1 MPRRPTL
8 RRSAT
13 PFPSDSTVQRTTG
26 SVDID
31 DAEWQLI
38 ASDIRNCVY
47 AAQSARQPME
57 DNLRLYNRIYEL
69 YSEPRNEP
77 FLDSSSVFIPYAVA
91 KVDSLW
97 SQVAAKV
104 FVPNI
109 CMVTGNGAPA
119 QQISYKLQ
127 RWYNNGFR
135 LERYDQTSK
144 IDESLKLLHWA
155 LLEGTAALDIRWNR
169 QEQVELYD
177 VEIPKQDDNGDVAFG
192 DSGDFL
198 MDSQEVQKIL
208 QLNEA
213 TWRCRQLKDFLLIPN
228 ESLNPHQAAAYAVC
242 DWLYEED
249 LWALVESGS
258 LREDWVEKLLV
269 FDPAGQSDVASDR
282 QGSWDKT
289 AGGQLQIGQGQGT
302 LSSKQF
308 ANRGP
313 FKVWYYV
320 SSQFDMNHDG
330 WAERN
335 NVYWWAELSN
345 YLLGWQPSKNVSQRR
360 GLYLYAPM
368 PRKNS
373 PYGYSV
379 LEREA
384 PINAELNTLV
394 NNANDYVSLSLKPPM
409 LADINNESR
418 DDNYVWALGKR
429 WYVDDI
435 NTAFKPLV
443 DYTNPAVLQGA
454 YQMVSIFSSFGDQL
468 IGQNAVLTGGLTS
481 GRKSATEIKES
492 SAGSGTRS
500 DLMALLLRFVLRR
513 ALQYE
518 HELNIQNLPDEPV
531 ADSDMPS
538 KADFK
543 QNVNI
548 DVAGTGDPIDFQTYA
563 QEYLT
568 WYQMMSQDRDIQ
580 GDAEKRF
587 ALKQQLGRVFKIENL
602 EAIIGTAEDA
612 AQKKQSEEQAGQVQQ
627 QLEMQAAQAKIAH
640 DLKGTPQE
648 AQEAQQKKQPPPM
661 EQQGEDQRAMLD
673 AAVKDGNGAGA
684 VPAGS

>member
-8 RRSAT
+8 KRSAT
-13 PFPSDSTVQRTTG
+13 PFPDASVERTTG
-26 SVDID
+26 SVEID

-38 ASDIRNCVY
+38 ASDIQNCVY
-47 AAQSARQPME
+47 SAQAARQPLE
-57 DNLRLYNRIYEL
+57 ENLRLYNRIYEL

-77 FLDSSSVFIPYAVA
+77 FKDASSVFIPLAVSKLDA
-91 KVDSLW
+91 LW
-97 SQVAAKV
+97 AQVASKV

-109 CMVTGNGAPA
+109 CLVTGNGVPA
-119 QQISYKLQ
+119 QQVSYKLQ
-127 RWYNNGFR
+127 RYYNNGFR
-135 LERYDQTSK
+135 KERIDQTSK
-144 IDESLKLLHWA
+144 LEESLKLLHWS
-155 LLEGTAALDIRWNR
+155 LLEGTCGMDLRWNQ
-169 QEQVELYD
+169 QENMELYD
-177 VEIPKQDDNGDVAFG
+177 VEVPKQDDNGDLGFG
-192 DSGDFL
+192 DDGNFL

-208 QLNEA
+208 QLNECSWTA
-213 TWRCRQLKDFLLIPN
+213 RQIKDWLLIPN
-228 ESLNPHQAAAYAVC
+228 ESLNPHQAAAYAIC

-249 LWALVESGS
+249 LWALVESGNM
-258 LREDWVEKLLV
+258 REEWVEKLLV

-282 QGSWDKT
+282 QGYWDKT

-302 LSSKQF
+302 LASKQF

-345 YLLGWQPSKNVSQRR
+345 YLLGWRPSKQVSQRR
-360 GLYLYAPM
+360 GLFLYAPM

-373 PYGYSV
+373 PYGFSV

-384 PINAELNTLV
+384 PLNAEVNTLV
-394 NNANDYVSLSLKPPM
+394 NNANDYVSLSLKPPL

-429 WYVDDI
+429 WYVDNI
-435 NTAFKPLV
+435 ETAFKPLA

-454 YQMVSIFSSFGDQL
+454 YQMVSLFSSFADQL
-468 IGQNAVLTGGLTS
+468 VGQTAVGAGGLTS

-500 DLMALLLRFVLRR
+500 DLMALYLRLTLRR
-513 ALQYE
+513 AFQYE
-518 HELNIQNLPDEPV
+518 HELNIQNLPDT
-531 ADSDMPS
+531 SDDDAIPS
-538 KADFK
+538 KDDFK

-612 AQKKQSEEQAGQVQQ
+612 TQRKQQEGEMSKEQMDLEKRGAEAKIAHELKGTPEE
-627 QLEMQAAQAKIAH
+627 AAQAK
-640 DLKGTPQE
+640 
-648 AQEAQQKKQPPPM
+648 QQQQPPPLD
-661 EQQGEDQRAMLD
+661 QQTDLAKEAMSQNGQ
-673 AAVKDGNGAGA
+673 AA
-684 VPAGS
+684 PATA

>member
-1 MPRRPTL
+1 M

-13 PFPSDSTVQRTTG
+13 PFPDATVERTTG
-26 SVDID
+26 SVEID
-31 DAEWQLI
+31 EGEWQLI
-38 ASDIRNCVY
+38 ASDIRNCIY
-47 AAQSARQPME
+47 AAQSARQPLE
-57 DNLRLYNRIYEL
+57 DNLRLFNRIYEL

-77 FLDSSSVFIPYAVA
+77 FADSSSVFLPLAVSKLDA
-91 KVDSLW
+91 LW
-97 SQVAAKV
+97 AQVASKV
-104 FVPNI
+104 FVPNLAL
-109 CMVTGNGAPA
+109 VTGNGVPA
-119 QQISYKLQ
+119 QQVSYKLQ
-127 RWYNNGFR
+127 RWYNNDFR
-135 LERYDQTSK
+135 RERYDQTSK
-144 IDESLKLLHWA
+144 LGESLQLLHWA
-155 LLEGTAALDIRWNR
+155 LLEGTAAMDIRWNR
-169 QEQVELYD
+169 QEQTELYD
-177 VEIPKQDDNGDVAFG
+177 VEIPKQDDGGDLSFG
-192 DSGDFL
+192 DDGDFI

-213 TWRCRQLKDFLLIPN
+213 SWRCRQLKDWLLIPN
-228 ESLNPHQAAAYAVC
+228 ESLNPHAAAAYAVC

-249 LWALVESGS
+249 LWALVESGN
-258 LREDWVEKLLV
+258 LKEEWVEKLLV
-269 FDPAGQSDVASDR
+269 FDPSGQSDVASDR
-282 QGSWDKT
+282 QGYWDKS

-313 FKVWYYV
+313 FKIWYYV

-335 NVYWWAELSN
+335 NVFWWAELSN
-345 YLLGWQPSKNVSQRR
+345 YLLGWLPSKAVSQRR
-360 GLYLYAPM
+360 GLFLFAPM

-373 PYGYSV
+373 PYGFSV

-384 PINAELNTLV
+384 PLNAELNTV
-394 NNANDYVSLSLKPPM
+394 FNNANDYVSLSLKPPM
-409 LADINNESR
+409 LADINNQSR
-418 DDNYVWALGKR
+418 DGDYTWALGKR

-435 NTAFKPLV
+435 NSAFKPLV

-454 YQMVSIFSSFGDQL
+454 YQMVSIITSFADQL
-468 IGQNAVLTGGLTS
+468 VGQTAVGAGGLTS

-500 DLMALLLRFVLRR
+500 DLIALFLRFVLRR

-518 HELNIQNLPDEPV
+518 HELNIQNLPDNPP
-531 ADSDMPS
+531 ADSDMPA

-568 WYQMMSQDRDIQ
+568 WYEMMSRDQDIQ

-612 AQKKQSEEQAGQVQQ
+612 AQKKQGEDQAGQMKQ
-627 QLEMQAAQAKIAH
+627 QLEVQAAQAKIAH

-648 AQEAQQKKQPPPM
+648 AAQAKEQQSPPPLD
-661 EQQGEDQRAMLD
+661 QQTQLAKEAMSQNGE
-673 AAVKDGNGAGA
+673 AA
-684 VPAGS
+684 PAGVS

>member
-1 MPRRPTL
+1 MPRRPAL
-8 RRSAT
+8 RRSST
-13 PFPSDSTVQRTTG
+13 PFPDATVERTTG
-26 SVDID
+26 SVEID
-31 DAEWQLI
+31 EGEWQLI
-38 ASDIRNCVY
+38 ASDIRNCIY
-47 AAQSARQPME
+47 AAQSARQPLE
-57 DNLRLYNRIYEL
+57 DNLRLFNRIYEL

-77 FLDSSSVFIPYAVA
+77 FADSSSVFLPLAVSKLDA
-91 KVDSLW
+91 LW
-97 SQVAAKV
+97 AQVASKV
-104 FVPNI
+104 FVPNLAL
-109 CMVTGNGAPA
+109 VTGNGVPA
-119 QQISYKLQ
+119 QQVSYKLQ
-127 RWYNNGFR
+127 RWYNNDFR
-135 LERYDQTSK
+135 RERYDQTSK
-144 IDESLKLLHWA
+144 LGESLQLLHWG
-155 LLEGTAALDIRWNR
+155 LLEGTAGMDIRWNR
-169 QEQVELYD
+169 QEQTELYD
-177 VEIPKQDDNGDVAFG
+177 VEIPKQDDGGDLSFG
-192 DSGDFL
+192 DDGDFI

-213 TWRCRQLKDFLLIPN
+213 SWRCRQLKDWLLIPN
-228 ESLNPHQAAAYAVC
+228 ESLNPHAAAAYAVC

-249 LWALVESGS
+249 LWALVESGN
-258 LREDWVEKLLV
+258 LKEEWVEKLLV
-269 FDPAGQSDVASDR
+269 FDPQGQSDVASDR
-282 QGSWDKT
+282 QGYWDKS

-313 FKVWYYV
+313 FKIWYYV

-335 NVYWWAELSN
+335 NVFWWAELSN
-345 YLLGWQPSKNVSQRR
+345 YLLGWLPSKAVSQRR
-360 GLYLYAPM
+360 GLFLFAPM

-373 PYGYSV
+373 PYGFSV

-384 PINAELNTLV
+384 PLNAELNTV
-394 NNANDYVSLSLKPPM
+394 FNNANDYVSLSLKPPM
-409 LADINNESR
+409 LADINNQSR
-418 DDNYVWALGKR
+418 DGDYTWALGKR

-454 YQMVSIFSSFGDQL
+454 YQMVQIITSFADQL
-468 IGQNAVLTGGLTS
+468 VGQTAVGAGGLTS

-500 DLMALLLRFVLRR
+500 DLIALFLRFVLRR

-518 HELNIQNLPDEPV
+518 HELNIQNLPDNPP
-531 ADSDMPS
+531 ADSDMPA

-568 WYQMMSQDRDIQ
+568 WYEMMSRDQDIQ

-612 AQKKQSEEQAGQVQQ
+612 AQKKQGEDQAGQMKQ
-627 QLEMQAAQAKIAH
+627 QLEVQAAQAKIAH

-648 AQEAQQKKQPPPM
+648 AAQAKEQQSPPPLD
-661 EQQGEDQRAMLD
+661 QQTQLAKEAMSQNGE
-673 AAVKDGNGAGA
+673 AA
-684 VPAGS
+684 PAGVS